1 MKLWRTPLDAD
12 KIERPK
18 GTVRIITKRCKGCS
32 YCIDY
37 CPKDVLVMSEKFNK
51 KGYHYPDI
59 IKQGLCVNC
68 SLCANI
74 CPEFAVFSIEE
85 KEVEQKPNKKKVGI
99 KHERV

>member
-12 KIERPK
+12 KIQRPQ
-18 GTVRIITKRCKGCS
+18 GTVRIITERCKGCS

-59 IKQGLCVNC
+59 MKRGLCVNC
-68 SLCANI
+68 GLCANI
-74 CPEFAVFSIEE
+74 CPEFAVFSVEE
-85 KEVEQKPNKKKVGI
+85 EITEQESKKKI
-99 KHERV
+99 EI